1 VSTHTLNAA
10 IVYVATFAIAAAVT
24 ALATPLIV
32 RLAVHLGVVDATD
45 GERRMHDLPKPR
57 VGGIAVFL
65 GFSFA
70 LFAVLGFS
78 LASPFALLPAAV
90 HATQAQQVDV
100 LSDQFDAIHRLVGL
114 LFGGLLILG
123 VGIWDDI
130 MQMRARNK
138 FIAQVVVASISMLYG
153 FVIPGI
159 TNPFDHNPHTNWI
172 DFPLWAGIPLTLV
185 WYVGMMNAIN
195 FLDGLDGLLAG
206 VTAISGIF
214 LFVIAVLHANPVV
227 ALVVA
232 AMTGAALGFLP
243 YNFNPARIIL
253 GDAGSLFIGY
263 VFATV
268 SIIGASKTAIA
279 ISLVVPLLVLALP
292 VLDTAAAIV
301 RRASSGKRITEADRG
316 HFHHQLIFR
325 FGLNVR
331 QAVILL
337 YAVCF
342 VLGAVAL
349 AFSGEFTH
357 VFRHTT

>member
-1 VSTHTLNAA
+1 MNLHLVNPAA
-10 IVYVATFAIAAAVT
+10 IFAAAFVIAAVVS

-32 RLAVHLGVVDATD
+32 KLALRLGIVDKD
-45 GERRMHDLPKPR
+45 GDKRRMHDLPKPR
-57 VGGIAVFL
+57 VGGIAVFF
-65 GFSFA
+65 GFTFA
-70 LFAVLGFS
+70 LFAMLGVA
-78 LASPFALLPAAV
+78 LATPTGLLPA
-90 HATQAQQVDV
+90 
-100 LSDQFDAIHRLVGL
+100 SEQFDSIHRLIGL

-123 VGIWDDI
+123 VGIWDDV
-130 MQMRARNK
+130 MQMRPRNK
-138 FIAQVVVASISMLYG
+138 LIAQIVVALISMLYG
-153 FVIPGI
+153 FVIPGMN
-159 TNPFDHNPHTNWI
+159 NPFDHNPKTNWI
-172 DFPLWAGIPLTLV
+172 DFSPWIGVPLTLV

-195 FLDGLDGLLAG
+195 FLDGLDGLLSG
-206 VTAISGIF
+206 VAAISSLF
-214 LFVIAVLHANPVV
+214 LFVIAIVHANPVV
-227 ALVVA
+227 ALVVVA
-232 AMTGAALGFLP
+232 LAGAALGFLP

-279 ISLVVPLLVLALP
+279 ISVVVPLLVLALP

-301 RRASSGKRITEADRG
+301 RRARSGKRISEADRD

-331 QAVILL
+331 QAVLLL

-357 VFRHTT
+357 VFRHAT